1 MDYLFSSTRRSGTID
16 WRLLAGGTLLL
27 LLSFGLVSCRGADW
41 FLLKRTLHS
50 KFNDMHWITTEEL
63 AARLA
68 EKNRPRPVLL
78 DVRTPAEY
86 EVSHLEGARQVDPKA
101 DAPSAAAGIAKDA
114 PIVTYCSVGYRSGE
128 MAERLRAA
136 GYTNVQN
143 LEGSIFQWANEHRP
157 LVRAE
162 GEQVTRV
169 HPYNAVWGR
178 LLAPEVRAAI
188 PEK

>member
-1 MDYLFSSTRRSGTID
+1 MDYLSSSSRLSGTIK
-16 WRLLAGGTLLL
+16 WRLLLGVALLVL
-27 LLSFGLVSCRGADW
+27 FSFGLVSCRGVDW

-50 KFNDMHWITTEEL
+50 KFNDINWITTEQL

-68 EKNRPRPVLL
+68 EKDRPPPVLL

-86 EVSHLEGARQVDPKA
+86 EVSHLKGARRVDPKA
-101 DAPSAAAGIAKDA
+101 DAESAAKGIAKDA

-136 GYTNVQN
+136 GYTRVQN
-143 LEGSIFQWANEHRP
+143 LEGSIFQWANERRP
-157 LVRAE
+157 LVR
-162 GEQVTRV
+162 GEDERVTRV

-178 LLAPEVRAAI
+178 LLAPEVRA
-188 PEK
+188 PVPP